1 MKQALIFYLIF
12 ISVAKGLIVL
22 NEKLLVA
29 MAAAAVALYG
39 ERSLSSQVIDQLES
53 RANLIK
59 QQYEEGLNRQKKILV
74 ELAGYHRERAKSGHP
89 ANDPANDLFQLV
101 NASLSLLRSYNQ
113 AAAIY
118 QIRART
124 ASHLESIKAEE
135 FAILATIQKEVIIG
149 TRNLMRGRFPSSKQ
163 GGDSHQRNKII
174 TRAIDRVSNLKK
186 RDLG

>member
-74 ELAGYHRERAKSGHP
+74 ELAGYHRERAKSG

-113 AAAIY
+113 AAAAY
-118 QIRART
+118 QIQTRIT
-124 ASHLESIKAEE
+124 SHLESIKAEE

-174 TRAIDRVSNLKK
+174 ARAIDRVSNLKK

>member
-39 ERSLSSQVIDQLES
+39 EQSLSSQVIDQLES

-74 ELAGYHRERAKSGHP
+74 ELAGYHRERA
-89 ANDPANDLFQLV
+89 
-101 NASLSLLRSYNQ
+101 
-113 AAAIY
+113 
-118 QIRART
+118 
-124 ASHLESIKAEE
+124 
-135 FAILATIQKEVIIG
+135 
-149 TRNLMRGRFPSSKQ
+149 
-163 GGDSHQRNKII
+163 
-174 TRAIDRVSNLKK
+174 
-186 RDLG
+186 

>member
-29 MAAAAVALYG
+29 IAAAAVALYG
-39 ERSLSSQVIDQLES
+39 EQSLSSQVIDQLES

-74 ELAGYHRERAKSGHP
+74 ELAGYHRERAKSG

-113 AAAIY
+113 AAAAY
-118 QIRART
+118 QIQTRIT
-124 ASHLESIKAEE
+124 SHLESIKAEE
-135 FAILATIQKEVIIG
+135 LAILATIQKEVIIG
-149 TRNLMRGRFPSSKQ
+149 TRNLMKGRFPSSKQ
-163 GGDSHQRNKII
+163 GGDSQQRNKII
-174 TRAIDRVSNLKK
+174 TRAIASLKK
-186 RDLG
+186 RDIA